1 MAGKIG
7 IMGNLYDLNISSIRP
22 NKARLEVNING
33 KTLVQAVDGDN
44 GWTINPFMGS
54 SKPTKLDPKTAKN
67 LKNIAGFKSIIYTLK
82 NEGYKLELGK
92 EDTVAGKNCFVI
104 KATDSEGNI
113 TTHYIDKESYLTV
126 KSSSFVEI
134 EEDKYETI
142 KWMNNFK
149 EFSGV
154 VWATEIVNVF
164 KPNLQGGNKSIQ
176 FDKIEINKEIDD
188 KIFVMPVE

>member
-1 MAGKIG
+1 M
-7 IMGNLYDLNISSIRP
+7 
-22 NKARLEVNING
+22 
-33 KTLVQAVDGDN
+33 
-44 GWTINPFMGS
+44 
-54 SKPTKLDPKTAKN
+54 
-67 LKNIAGFKSIIYTLK
+67 
-82 NEGYKLELGK
+82 ELGK